1 MKKVG
6 IAIDH
11 YKLKAFKKGLDD
23 AGYKYTVHGGQD
35 DPLLCIKVDCP
46 DDEVMSKLHPLVSK
60 MDKQASN

>member
-11 YKLKAFKKGLDD
+11 FKLKTFKKGLDG
-23 AGYKYTVHGGQD
+23 AGYKYTVHGAPS

-46 DDEVMSKLHPLVSK
+46 DNEVMSKLAPLIAK
-60 MDKQASN
+60 MNKAAAH